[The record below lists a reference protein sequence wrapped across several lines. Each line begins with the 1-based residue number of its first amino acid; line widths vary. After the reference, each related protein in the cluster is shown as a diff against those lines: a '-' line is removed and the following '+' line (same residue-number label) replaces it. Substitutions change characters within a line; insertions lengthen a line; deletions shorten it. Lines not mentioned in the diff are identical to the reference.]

1 MAKSDEDFTRA
12 LQGKKIPILT
22 LDNNWHRLFTQT
34 NPTPEI
40 KLLESEVNELL
51 KNQARLTKRKND
63 LTALKRKT
71 MDEIVSYMDDISKN
85 SSKVEKLLDE
95 KKSII
100 EQVNDKLK
108 EASEDYYET
117 SKLLDEK
124 NFDLMLETMAVCYD
138 ELRINYEEILNIEQW
153 ITGMRIEL
161 KKNLAEK
168 ETKVSKNQAMYTYMK
183 NIFGTDVIDIF
194 DMNYNID
201 RNKASGQDIKQNH

>member
-40 KLLESEVNELL
+40 KVLESEVNELL
-51 KNQARLTKRKND
+51 KKQARLTKRKND

-71 MDEIVSYMDDISKN
+71 MDEIVGFMDDISKN
-85 SSKVEKLLDE
+85 DEKVQKLLDE

-108 EASEDYYET
+108 EAAEDYYKT
-117 SKLLDEK
+117 SKLLESK
-124 NFDLMLETMAVCYD
+124 NFDLMLATMDVCYD
-138 ELRINYEEILNIEQW
+138 EVQSNYEEILNIEQW
-153 ITGMRIEL
+153 VTSMRIEL

-168 ETKVSKNQAMYTYMK
+168 ETKTSRNHALYTYMK
-183 NIFGTDVIDIF
+183 NIFGTEVIDIF
-194 DMNYNID
+194 DLNYHVD
-201 RNKASGQDIKQNH
+201 RNKASGLDLK